1 MGKNLQGRRQFPS
14 RGADQLP
21 LIGQRGGAAAIQID
35 RLHAAQLEHQLPK
48 LLNGSGAGGDDDQL
62 AVRQLAKGGAGRYC
76 GGDQA

>member
-21 LIGQRGGAAAIQID
+21 LISQRGGAAAIQID
-35 RLHAAQLEHQLPK
+35 RLHAAQLEHQFPK

-62 AVRQLAKGGAGRYC
+62 AVRQLAKGGAGRYR
-76 GGDQA
+76 GVTRF